1 MSLHAIALKKYGD
14 SIIKEITGS
23 GSILPGMLLERDYV
37 GSASVVK
44 AHSAEGQ
51 NCQPLF
57 AIADALQGNDIDDA
71 YATGALVRCEYFRP
85 GDEVYAILEDGESVE
100 PGDYLES
107 NGAGY
112 LQKHTADVHEDS
124 AGMTGDFTA
133 YTNQIVGVALE
144 VLTLSGDSSAESSAS
159 PLALQRRL
167 KIEIV

>member
-23 GSILPGMLLERDYV
+23 GTIYPGMLLERSYSS
-37 GSASVVK
+37 GSIVK

-57 AIADALQGNDIDDA
+57 AVADALQGNDIDDA
-71 YATGALVRCEYFRP
+71 YADGELVRCEYFRP
-85 GDEVYAILEDGESVE
+85 GDEVYAILEDGESVSV
-100 PGDYLES
+100 GDYLES

-112 LQKHTADVHEDS
+112 LQKHTADVHADS
-124 AGMTGDFTA
+124 SGMTGDFTA

-144 VLTLSGDSSAESSAS
+144 VLDLSGSSGEESSG
-159 PLALQRRL
+159 PLAYQKRL
-167 KIEIV
+167 KIEII